1 MYYKDF
7 GDNIFTMNKLT
18 RFFYPGVRL
27 KRWIFLF
34 ILSFILFSIG
44 VTGALGKGLIGINLP
59 YFKIDRYFNP
69 LRDFLLKSTK
79 LVTIDI
85 IVVIL
90 GGIGLYYVVKS
101 FSRYLKALYPGSID
115 DIKAGNDEIR
125 LSRGPKLVA
134 IGGGTGLSNL
144 LRGLKLYTNN
154 ITAVVTVADD
164 GGSSGRLRKD
174 MKIPPPGDIRNCMVA
189 LADSSDLMGKIF
201 QHRFKGK
208 GRELNGHSFGN
219 LFIGALTTLSGSFE
233 KAVKESGNI
242 LSIRGRVL
250 PVTLEKVTLTARLKN
265 GKFIKGQ
272 SAITKI
278 GKPINR
284 VNIVPEAPI
293 PSPEALQAIKKANL
307 VIMGPGSLYTSIIPN
322 LLVKGICEEIRNT
335 KAKVVYVCN
344 IMTQPGETKTLSVS
358 GHINAITK
366 HAGENFINYVIIN
379 TGEIPEAVIKNY
391 RKKGSEPVRIDYKAI
406 HELGI
411 KTVGDD
417 LVLLSHGLVR
427 HDPEKLA
434 KAVMR
439 LIV

>member
-1 MYYKDF
+1 MSR
-7 GDNIFTMNKLT
+7 LT

-44 VTGALGKGLIGINLP
+44 ITGAIGKGLISFNLP
-59 YFKIDRYFNP
+59 YFKIDRYINP

-85 IVVIL
+85 IVVVL
-90 GGIGLYYVVKS
+90 GGFGLYYVIKS
-101 FSRYLKALYPGSID
+101 FSRYIRAVYPERADAEKAIY
-115 DIKAGNDEIR
+115 DEIR
-125 LSRGPKLVA
+125 LGKGPKLVA
-134 IGGGTGLSNL
+134 IGGGTGLSTL
-144 LRGLKLYTNN
+144 LKGVQRYTSN

-174 MKIPPPGDIRNCMVA
+174 MKIPPPGDLRSCMVA

-278 GKPINR
+278 GKPISR

-293 PSPEALQAIKKANL
+293 PSPEALQAIRKANL
-307 VIMGPGSLYTSIIPN
+307 IVMGPGSLYTSIIPN
-322 LLVKGICEEIRNT
+322 LLVKGICEELRNT

-344 IMTQPGETKTLSVS
+344 IMTQPGETKTLSVA
-358 GHINAITK
+358 GHINAIIK

-379 TGEIPEAVIKNY
+379 TGEIPEAIIKHY

-417 LVLLSHGLVR
+417 LTYIANGLVR
-427 HDPEKLA
+427 HDTHKLA

>member
-1 MYYKDF
+1 
-7 GDNIFTMNKLT
+7 MNRLT

-44 VTGALGKGLIGINLP
+44 ITGALSKGLIGIDLP
-59 YFKIDRYFNP
+59 YFKLDKYLNP
-69 LRDFLLKSTK
+69 LRDFFLKSTK

-85 IVVIL
+85 IVVVL
-90 GGIGLYYVVKS
+90 GGLGLYYVIKS
-101 FSRYLKALYPGSID
+101 FSRYLKALYPGKID
-115 DIKAGNDEIR
+115 HVKAGTDEIR

-134 IGGGTGLSNL
+134 IGGGTGLSTL
-144 LRGLKLYTNN
+144 LRGLKMYTSN

-174 MKIPPPGDIRNCMVA
+174 LKIPPPGDIRNCMVA

-208 GRELNGHSFGN
+208 NDELNGHSFGN

-265 GKFIKGQ
+265 GKLIKGQ
-272 SAITKI
+272 STITKI
-278 GKPINR
+278 GKPISR

-322 LLVKGICEEIRNT
+322 LLVKGVWEEIRNT

-344 IMTQPGETKTLSVS
+344 IMTQPGETKSLSVS
-358 GHINAITK
+358 GHINAIIK
-366 HAGENFINYVIIN
+366 HTGENFIDYVIIN
-379 TGEIPEAVIKNY
+379 TGEIPENVIKNY

-411 KTVGDD
+411 KTVGDN
-417 LVLLSHGLVR
+417 LMLLSDGLVR

-439 LIV
+439 LFV

>member
-1 MYYKDF
+1 MNH
-7 GDNIFTMNKLT
+7 GDTYDSE
-18 RFFYPGVRL
+18 RED
-27 KRWIFLF
+27 
-34 ILSFILFSIG
+34 
-44 VTGALGKGLIGINLP
+44 AGKA
-59 YFKIDRYFNP
+59 
-69 LRDFLLKSTK
+69 
-79 LVTIDI
+79 VH
-85 IVVIL
+85 
-90 GGIGLYYVVKS
+90 
-101 FSRYLKALYPGSID
+101 
-115 DIKAGNDEIR
+115 DEIR
-125 LSRGPKLVA
+125 LGKGPKLVA
-134 IGGGTGLSNL
+134 IGGGTGLSTL
-144 LRGLKLYTNN
+144 LKGIKRYTSN

-174 MKIPPPGDIRNCMVA
+174 LKIPPPGDIRNCMVA

-208 GRELNGHSFGN
+208 GKELDGHSFGN

-233 KAVKESGNI
+233 KAVKESGDI
-242 LSIRGRVL
+242 LSIRGRVI

-293 PSPEALQAIKKANL
+293 PSPEALQAIRKANL

-322 LLVKGICEEIRNT
+322 LLVKGVWEEIRNT
-335 KAKVVYVCN
+335 KAKVVYICN
-344 IMTQPGETKTLSVS
+344 IMTQPGETKSLSVS
-358 GHINAITK
+358 GHINAIISHT
-366 HAGENFINYVIIN
+366 GENFINYVIIN
-379 TGEIPEAVIKNY
+379 TGEIPESVIKNY
-391 RKKGSEPVRIDYKAI
+391 SKKGSEPVRIDYKAI

-411 KTVGDD
+411 KTVGDN
-417 LVLLSHGLVR
+417 LMLLSNGLVR